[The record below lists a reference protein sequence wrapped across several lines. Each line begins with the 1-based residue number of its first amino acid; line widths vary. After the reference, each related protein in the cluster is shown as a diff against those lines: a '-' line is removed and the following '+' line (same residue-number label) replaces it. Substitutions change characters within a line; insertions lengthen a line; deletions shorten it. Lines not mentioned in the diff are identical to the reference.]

1 MGSIPAMIRALGMG
15 WLAFGSGTPF
25 SVAKSALLKLSL
37 LEGEAQRALAHRNAA
52 RMLRLSEATMG

>member
-1 MGSIPAMIRALGMG
+1 MIRALGMG